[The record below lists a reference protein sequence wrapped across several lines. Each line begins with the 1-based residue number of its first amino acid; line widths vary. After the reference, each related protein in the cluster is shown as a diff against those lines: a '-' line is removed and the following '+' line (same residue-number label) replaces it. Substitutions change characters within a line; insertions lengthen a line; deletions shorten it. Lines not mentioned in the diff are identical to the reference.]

1 MRIVAA
7 GKAELADAR
16 SLVFE
21 YMAATQG
28 ERGRPVP
35 ADPAGL
41 PELLRTDLD
50 HLPTRFAH
58 PGALLLACSHGQAY
72 GCVGLVP
79 RPEPGRAEVTRLY
92 VRPEHRGRGVAR
104 ALMTALLTHAHQAGL
119 TQVDLDVM
127 ASRVAVVEFYRR
139 LGFIETGTAI
149 SYGTPMVLMT
159 RPA

>member
-1 MRIVAA
+1 MRIVAV
-7 GKAELADAR
+7 GEAERAEAR
-16 SLVFE
+16 ALVFE
-21 YMAATQG
+21 YIAATQG

-41 PELLRTDLD
+41 PELLRAELD
-50 HLPTRFAH
+50 NLSARFAD
-58 PGALLLACSHGQAY
+58 PGGLFLAYDQNQAC
-72 GCVGLVP
+72 GCVGLAP

-104 ALMTALLTHAHQAGL
+104 ALMNALLSHAHHAGF
-119 TQVDLDVM
+119 TQIDLDVM
-127 ASRVAVVEFYRR
+127 ASRVGVVEFYRR

-149 SYGTPMVLMT
+149 AHGTPMVLMS